1 MFRDDSAGFTLVE
14 MLLVVAIIGI
24 LAAVAVPGL
33 LRARMSGNEAS
44 AIGSLRAVNSAESS
58 YSSTCAAGA
67 YAVTLEDLAKP
78 PNGTNQ
84 GFISPDLATNGV
96 IKSGYQHTMAKDAA
110 PGTLDVVR
118 YGQILRARSLVGV
131 RGAGIAFDG
140 MHYVDSAT
148 HRLKQAEYKQSFV
161 LKRNALIANT
171 PLVPS
176 LPY

>member
-67 YAVTLEDLAKP
+67 YAVTLDDLAKP
-78 PNGTNQ
+78 PNGTSQ
-84 GFISPDLATNGV
+84 GFISPDLASNGV
-96 IKSGYQHTMAKDAA
+96 TKSGYQHTMAKDAS
-110 PGTLDVVR
+110 PGTLDVGTPAATCNGSTSTPATSYFASAVPITLNSTGTR
-118 YGQILRARSLVGV
+118 YFATDK
-131 RGAGIAFDG
+131 RGTIF
-140 MHYVDSAT
+140 MDSA
-148 HRLKQAEYKQSFV
+148 A
-161 LKRNALIANT
+161 AIANPIPAT
-171 PLVPS
+171 ATSVQ
-176 LPY
+176 